1 MCIATTHPIAVA
13 TAIAMATTRIPTAMN
28 TQTHAVRR
36 DQMVTAQIRIATTTL
51 IVAQLLILTVVI
63 QIPTV
68 ISIQTLVLQATLM
81 EAQQIPIAINIRIVV
96 PHLLTVAAVAT
107 TVITVTVT
115 TKLSF
120 FDKGLQGD
128 KFFYH
133 LVGGRT

>member
-1 MCIATTHPIAVA
+1 
-13 TAIAMATTRIPTAMN
+13 MATMRIPIAMN
-28 TQTHAVRR
+28 TQTHAARR

-63 QIPTV
+63 QILTV
-68 ISIQTLVLQATLM
+68 ISIQILVLQATLM

-96 PHLLTVAAVAT
+96 HHLLTVVAVAT

-120 FDKGLQGD
+120 FDISARS
-128 KFFYH
+128 H
-133 LVGGRT
+133 L